1 MVILWVI
8 HNNNCITM
16 YSCTWDGV
24 IVNGGEGPQCALSQ
38 LSELAASKITIITLK
53 LSNENLHI
61 FIIRKT
67 KHL

>member
-1 MVILWVI
+1 
-8 HNNNCITM
+8 M

-24 IVNGGEGPQCALSQ
+24 IVNGGEGSQCALSQ
-38 LSELAASKITIITLK
+38 LSELAASENNINFITIKTLD
-53 LSNENLHI
+53 LSSENLHV